1 MTHLRRGGLHTR
13 TASIRIAA
21 PPETVWE
28 FITTVDNVCGWY
40 DTWDTVE
47 NDTIDPR
54 MRVGTSF
61 QLTRHRRGRDETA
74 RCRVTDLIEPTR
86 LCWEQS
92 APHNPTTSVEFLLI
106 PDTDTGTTELRHTR
120 TWATS

>member
-1 MTHLRRGGLHTR
+1 MTHLRRGDLHTQ
-13 TASIRIAA
+13 AGSIRITA

-28 FITTVDNVCGWY
+28 LITTVDTVCEWY

-47 NDTIDPR
+47 NDLTDPR

-61 QLTRHRRGRDETA
+61 HLTRHRRGRDEIV
-74 RCRVTDLIEPTR
+74 RCRVTDLTVPTR

-92 APHNPTTSVEFLLI
+92 APHTPTMSVAFLLI
-106 PDTDTGTTELRHTR
+106 PGTDTGTTELRHTR
-120 TWATS
+120 IWATF